1 MFLTQSK
8 RIIKAG
14 VLNSMRNPF
23 LSFSS
28 IFIITITL
36 FVIGISLLGDRVL
49 SDVLDTSRNKVDT
62 TVYFV
67 QGTPEPQIFEF
78 QNKIRNMLS
87 KVKSVAYVSQ
97 EEALVEYRKRHE
109 NDLRLLEGLDILG
122 ENPLR
127 ARLSIK
133 VFDAADFESIANFL
147 QNEDILSDN
156 PRTIIDKI
164 DYYQNRVVIE
174 RLTSIINTIS
184 ILSNA
189 LISLF
194 AFISFLIIYNTIR
207 LVIFTSKEEISVMY
221 LIGAGSLHIKG
232 PFIISGLIYGV
243 ISSIVATALLYPFV
257 VWASS
262 ISSVFFSETESLVSY
277 YISNLWFILLVLI
290 ALGGVL
296 GAISSWVAVR
306 KYIK

>member
-78 QNKIRNMLS
+78 KTKLETLS

-133 VFDAADFESIANFL
+133 VFDAVDFESIANFL

-207 LVIFTSKEEISVMY
+207 LVIFTSKEEISVMH

-306 KYIK
+306 RYIK